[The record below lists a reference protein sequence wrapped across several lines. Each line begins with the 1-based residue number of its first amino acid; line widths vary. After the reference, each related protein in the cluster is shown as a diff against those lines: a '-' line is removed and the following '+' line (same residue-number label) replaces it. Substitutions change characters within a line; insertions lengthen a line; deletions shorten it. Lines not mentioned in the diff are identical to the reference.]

1 MSGLLTGYIRHSID
15 EKNRTR
21 IPAKYKD
28 SLQAPLYFVPADNDC
43 ILLLPEQRAKEMM
56 EKSRANISIFDSDGQ
71 DPATFLLSHTCEVKE
86 DAQGRVTLPS
96 DLKKMAQINKE
107 IVFVGKFDYIEIWA
121 AETWERKFSVLE
133 KSNLSAM
140 IEKLKK
146 YGL

>member
-56 EKSRANISIFDSDGQ
+56 EKSRANISIFDNDGQ
-71 DPATFLLSHTCEVKE
+71 DPATFLLSHTSEVKE

-107 IVFVGKFDYIEIWA
+107 IVCVGKFDYVEIWA

>member
-1 MSGLLTGYIRHSID
+1 MSGILTGYVRHSID
-15 EKNRTR
+15 EKNRAR
-21 IPAKYKD
+21 IPAKYKEC
-28 SLQAPLYFVPADNDC
+28 LQAPLYFVPADNDC

-56 EKSRANISIFDSDGQ
+56 EKSRANISIFDNDGQ
-71 DPATFLLSHTCEVKE
+71 DPATFLLSHTSEVKE

-107 IVFVGKFDYIEIWA
+107 IVFVGKFDYVEIWA

>member
-1 MSGLLTGYIRHSID
+1 MSGILTGYVRHSID
-15 EKNRTR
+15 EKNRAR

-56 EKSRANISIFDSDGQ
+56 EKSRANISIFDNDGQ
-71 DPATFLLSHTCEVKE
+71 DPATFLLSHTSEVKE

-107 IVFVGKFDYIEIWA
+107 IVFVGKFDYVEIWA

>member
-1 MSGLLTGYIRHSID
+1 MSGILTGYIRHSID

-28 SLQAPLYFVPADNDC
+28 SLQGPLYFVPADNDC

-71 DPATFLLSHTCEVKE
+71 DPTTFLLSHTSELKE
-86 DAQGRVTLPS
+86 DAQGRITLPS
-96 DLKKMAQINKE
+96 DLKKMAQINKD

>member
-1 MSGLLTGYIRHSID
+1 MSGILTGYVRHSID
-15 EKNRTR
+15 EKNRAR
-21 IPAKYKD
+21 IPEKYKEC
-28 SLQAPLYFVPADNDC
+28 LQAPLYFVPADNDC

-56 EKSRANISIFDSDGQ
+56 EKSRANISIFDNDGQ
-71 DPATFLLSHTCEVKE
+71 DPATFLLSHTSEVKE

-107 IVFVGKFDYIEIWA
+107 IVFVGKFDYVEIWA